1 MARQT
6 ISKKRIQIDKAR
18 ANVVLFVAVASFIA
32 TFSLVSS
39 KALLQK
45 RGFESRVIGEK
56 EKTLKTLKDN
66 NQAAQQLTTS
76 YKAFNDTPDN
86 LLGGNPSGTGDK
98 DGENAKLIL
107 DALPSQY
114 DFPALTSS
122 IEKMIKSQQGSIEA
136 ISGTDD
142 TVAQSSVTDSSKPIE
157 IPFQIDATSGD
168 DGIQNILKTFNR
180 SIRPMTITKV
190 TLSVESQ
197 GSLRASIFAKSY
209 YQPAKVLQIT
219 TKEVR

>member
-1 MARQT
+1 MARAT

-18 ANVVLFVAVASFIA
+18 ANVVLFVAVASFVA
-32 TFSLVSS
+32 VFSLVSS

-45 RGFESRVIGEK
+45 RSFETRVITEK
-56 EKTLKTLKDN
+56 EHTLKTLKDN
-66 NQAAQQLTTS
+66 NEAAKQLTTS

-86 LLGGNPSGTGDK
+86 LLGGNPHGTGDK
-98 DGENAKLIL
+98 DGQNAKLIL

-122 IEKMIKSQQGSIEA
+122 IEKMINSQQGSIEA

-142 TVAQSSVTDSSKPIE
+142 SVAQAAVTDSSKPVE
-157 IPFQIDATSGD
+157 MPFQVDAKSTP
-168 DGIQNILKTFNR
+168 DGIQSILGIFGK

-190 TLSVESQ
+190 TLSVEGQ

-219 TKEVR
+219 SKEVR

>member
-1 MARQT
+1 MARPT

-18 ANVVLFVAVASFIA
+18 ANVVLFVALASFIA
-32 TFSLVSS
+32 VFSLVSS
-39 KALLQK
+39 KALLRK
-45 RGFESRVIGEK
+45 RSFEARVITEK
-56 EKTLKTLKDN
+56 EHTLKTLKDN
-66 NQAAQQLTTS
+66 NEAAKQLTTS

-98 DGENAKLIL
+98 DGQNAKLIL

-142 TVAQSSVTDSSKPIE
+142 TVAQSTVTDSSKPVE
-157 IPFQIDATSGD
+157 IPFQVDAKSSP
-168 DGIQNILKTFNR
+168 DGIKNILKTFDR
-180 SIRPMTITKV
+180 SIRPMTITKI
-190 TLSVESQ
+190 TLSVEGQ
-197 GSLRASIFAKSY
+197 GALRASIFAKSY

-219 TKEVR
+219 DKEVR